1 MLFKTTREGLDMNPY
16 EPAEEQAAL
25 FAEQMR
31 HAMDLLRAELDA
43 LRALHTHD
51 RELANHRIAA
61 LEASVR
67 DHELRIR
74 ADTDGVTQFKM
85 WAGLASG
92 SSGLMA
98 LAALIRSFSAHDLFK
113 YVIAREGVFP
123 NRDNLLLVGSTG
135 PPIGREVLFHLG

>member
-1 MLFKTTREGLDMNPY
+1 MNPL
-16 EPAEEQAAL
+16 ESGTEEQAAL

-31 HAMDLLRAELDA
+31 HALDLLRAEVDA
-43 LRALHTHD
+43 LRALHDHD
-51 RELANHRIAA
+51 LAMANHRLGS
-61 LEASVR
+61 LETAVR

-98 LAALIRSFSAHDLFK
+98 LAALIRSFF
-113 YVIAREGVFP
+113 G
-123 NRDNLLLVGSTG
+123 GG
-135 PPIGREVLFHLG
+135 

>member
-1 MLFKTTREGLDMNPY
+1 MNPF
-16 EPAEEQAAL
+16 EPSTEEQAAL

-31 HAMDLLRAELDA
+31 HALDLLRAEVDA
-43 LRALHTHD
+43 LRALHNHDMDMCTH
-51 RELANHRIAA
+51 RLNS
-61 LEASVR
+61 LETTVR

-98 LAALIRSFSAHDLFK
+98 LAALIRSFFGGH
-113 YVIAREGVFP
+113 
-123 NRDNLLLVGSTG
+123 
-135 PPIGREVLFHLG
+135 

>member
-1 MLFKTTREGLDMNPY
+1 MNPY
-16 EPAEEQAAL
+16 ESTAEEQAAL

-31 HAMDLLRAELDA
+31 HALDLLRAELNA

-51 RELANHRIAA
+51 RELANHRIAS
-61 LEASVR
+61 LEAAVR

-98 LAALIRSFSAHDLFK
+98 LAALIRSFF
-113 YVIAREGVFP
+113 GQ
-123 NRDNLLLVGSTG
+123 
-135 PPIGREVLFHLG
+135 

>member
-1 MLFKTTREGLDMNPY
+1 MNPI
-16 EPAEEQAAL
+16 EPSVEDQAAL

-31 HAMDLLRAELDA
+31 HALDLLRAEVDA
-43 LRALHTHD
+43 LRALHRHD
-51 RELANHRIAA
+51 MDMCAHRLGS
-61 LEASVR
+61 LETAVR

-98 LAALIRSFSAHDLFK
+98 LTALIRSFFGGH
-113 YVIAREGVFP
+113 
-123 NRDNLLLVGSTG
+123 
-135 PPIGREVLFHLG
+135 

>member
-1 MLFKTTREGLDMNPY
+1 MNPY
-16 EPAEEQAAL
+16 EPTTEEQAAL

-31 HAMDLLRAELDA
+31 HALDLLRAEVDA
-43 LRALHTHD
+43 LHALHNHD
-51 RELANHRIAA
+51 MQMTGHRLGG
-61 LEASVR
+61 LETTVR

-98 LAALIRSFSAHDLFK
+98 LAALIRSF
-113 YVIAREGVFP
+113 
-123 NRDNLLLVGSTG
+123 
-135 PPIGREVLFHLG
+135 LGGG

>member
-1 MLFKTTREGLDMNPY
+1 VEGIAMNPY
-16 EPAEEQAAL
+16 EPASDEQNAAL

-31 HAMDLLRAELDA
+31 HAMDLQRAEMDT
-43 LRALHTHD
+43 LRALHNHD

-61 LEASVR
+61 LEAAVR

-98 LAALIRSFSAHDLFK
+98 LAALIRSFSEGERGTRP
-113 YVIAREGVFP
+113 VIAREGVFP
-123 NRDNLLLVGSTG
+123 DRGNLQSIEKGS
-135 PPIGREVLFHLG
+135 IGQICF

>member
-1 MLFKTTREGLDMNPY
+1 MNPL
-16 EPAEEQAAL
+16 EPSTEEQAAL

-31 HAMDLLRAELDA
+31 HALDLLRAEVDA

-51 RELANHRIAA
+51 MEMCAHRLTG
-61 LEASVR
+61 LETGVR

-98 LAALIRSFSAHDLFK
+98 LAALVRSFF
-113 YVIAREGVFP
+113 G
-123 NRDNLLLVGSTG
+123 GG
-135 PPIGREVLFHLG
+135 

>member
-1 MLFKTTREGLDMNPY
+1 MNPL
-16 EPAEEQAAL
+16 ESTTEEQAAL

-31 HAMDLLRAELDA
+31 HALDLLRAEVDA
-43 LRALHTHD
+43 LRALHEHD
-51 RELANHRIAA
+51 MEMCHHRLGG
-61 LEASVR
+61 LETTSR

-98 LAALIRSFSAHDLFK
+98 LAALIRSFF
-113 YVIAREGVFP
+113 G
-123 NRDNLLLVGSTG
+123 GG
-135 PPIGREVLFHLG
+135 

>member
-1 MLFKTTREGLDMNPY
+1 MNPY
-16 EPAEEQAAL
+16 EPSTEEQAAL

-31 HAMDLLRAELDA
+31 HAIDLLRAEVDG
-43 LRALHTHD
+43 LRALHNHD
-51 RELANHRIAA
+51 MEMSKHRLNS
-61 LEASVR
+61 LETSVR

-98 LAALIRSFSAHDLFK
+98 LAALIRSFF
-113 YVIAREGVFP
+113 G
-123 NRDNLLLVGSTG
+123 GG
-135 PPIGREVLFHLG
+135 

>member
-1 MLFKTTREGLDMNPY
+1 MNPL
-16 EPAEEQAAL
+16 EPTTEEQAAL

-31 HAMDLLRAELDA
+31 HALDLLRAEVDA
-43 LRALHTHD
+43 LRALHDHD
-51 RELANHRIAA
+51 LAMANHRLGS
-61 LEASVR
+61 LETAVR

-98 LAALIRSFSAHDLFK
+98 LAALIRSFF
-113 YVIAREGVFP
+113 G
-123 NRDNLLLVGSTG
+123 GG
-135 PPIGREVLFHLG
+135 